1 MNINYIKNSNEF
13 YVRNM
18 PLWKTVMD
26 KTGALFGLII
36 LSPLFIIVAISI
48 KTNSQGPVFFK
59 QLRAGWG
66 GKTFYAYKFRSMF
79 QGAEFLRNDLLEFNE
94 RGGPVFKMTD
104 DPRITKIG
112 KFLRKS
118 SIDELPQLIN
128 VLKGE
133 MSLVGPRPFYIVEEN
148 EMDQWHRIR
157 RTVKPGITCLWQ
169 IYKRDGSDF
178 DDWIRYDIR
187 YIRNFS
193 FWQDLKILLKT
204 IPAVIFQK
212 GAK

>member
-1 MNINYIKNSNEF
+1 MNINYIKNSEEF
-13 YVRNM
+13 YVHSM
-18 PLWKTVMD
+18 PLWKTIMD
-26 KTGALFGLII
+26 KTGALFGLLF
-36 LSPLFIIVAISI
+36 LSPLFIIVAIFI
-48 KTNSQGPVFFK
+48 KTTSPGPVFFK
-59 QLRAGWG
+59 QLRVGWG
-66 GKTFYAYKFRSMF
+66 GKPFYAYKFRTMF
-79 QGAEFLRNDLLEFNE
+79 QGSEFLRNDLLEFNE
-94 RGGPVFKMTD
+94 RGGPLFKMTD

-204 IPAVIFQK
+204 IPAVISQK